1 MYPRLKFSS
10 CTQRST
16 PTFKINIKKF
26 EKELVAPFLFT
37 LISSMQSRIQFF
49 LITTFL
55 FFACSKKTEEK
66 SKQPVDSLAIS
77 YSTIKTFPHD
87 QDAFTEGLVIDQ
99 DKVLE
104 STGLHGKSWIAVVN
118 QETGEHEKKVI
129 LDKQY
134 FGEGI
139 TVLNNKIYQLTYQT
153 KIGFIYQAK
162 DFQKIGEF
170 HYNTEGWGLT
180 HDSKNLIMSD
190 GTEKLYFLD
199 TINFNVT
206 RTLTVTDGQNTRVKN
221 LNELE
226 YIEGHI
232 FANLYETSFI
242 LKINPSNGKVV
253 GRIDLSAIDNEIQ
266 RTFPK
271 AEELNGIAYDAKS
284 KALLISGKFWPKSY
298 LVRLH

>member
-1 MYPRLKFSS
+1 M
-10 CTQRST
+10 
-16 PTFKINIKKF
+16 
-26 EKELVAPFLFT
+26 
-37 LISSMQSRIQFF
+37 
-49 LITTFL
+49 
-55 FFACSKKTEEK
+55 
-66 SKQPVDSLAIS
+66 AIS

-87 QDAFTEGLVIDQ
+87 QDSFTEGLVIDQ

-104 STGLHGKSWIAVVN
+104 STGLHGQSWIAVVN

-153 KIGFIYQAK
+153 KVGFIYKAK

-284 KALLISGKFWPKSY
+284 KALLVSGKFWPKSY